1 MRLSLLVAFLSV
13 LPLTASDDWRSWL
26 NLGVEAYKSA
36 RYQEAV
42 EDFQKSIDLNPNEVS
57 PRLYLATAW
66 MAQYIPGSGS
76 PENLECARNA
86 ETEFNSVLQLDSKN
100 LTALQSLA
108 SLNYLEAQ
116 GLQNEDQKFRKLDEA
131 GSWYQRVL
139 AIDSR
144 DREAY
149 YSLGVINW
157 TKWYPNWMRARAQL
171 LMRPEQPGP
180 ITNSAVRQDLL
191 ARYSSLIADGISN
204 LEKALEIDPQYDDAM
219 AYVNLFIRERADLRD
234 TPEEFKRD
242 VELADHW
249 IEKALAAKRSKA
261 SAPASLYAAAPPP
274 PPPPGNQPE
283 AQRIRVG
290 GKVMEANLIRKVEPI
305 YPEARIEGTVRFTA
319 IIGKDGRVMDLTLIS
334 GHPILLNSAMQ
345 AVKQWEYKPT
355 LLNGQP
361 VEVLTQIDV
370 NFTLKQ

>member
-1 MRLSLLVAFLSV
+1 
-13 LPLTASDDWRSWL
+13 
-26 NLGVEAYKSA
+26 
-36 RYQEAV
+36 
-42 EDFQKSIDLNPNEVS
+42 
-57 PRLYLATAW
+57 

-116 GLQNEDQKFRKLDEA
+116 GLHNEDQKFRKLDEA

-249 IEKALAAKRSKA
+249 IEKALAAKRSKG
-261 SAPASLYAAAPPP
+261 SARLVVYPAGTSSPPP
-274 PPPPGNQPE
+274 ESVP
-283 AQRIRVG
+283 QRIRVG
-290 GKVMEANLIRKVEPI
+290 ARVMQANLIRQVEPI

-319 IIGKDGRVMDLTLIS
+319 IIGKDGGVMDLTLIS
-334 GHPILLNSAMQ
+334 GQPILLNSAMQ